1 MHVKLRNRRAYVMRS
16 IPHWATLCMGTMMPL
31 PVSVADTLGIEIHSL
46 AHIVAVGREGT
57 VLTLD
62 VR

>member
-16 IPHWATLCMGTMMPL
+16 IPNFMTLPMGKECWVPKD
-31 PVSVADTLGIEIHSL
+31 VSARLRTNKPSL
-46 AHIVAVGREGT
+46 ARIVAVGREGT